1 MSIIQLRICI
11 VFLEQKQY
19 YRIMFSF
26 IKKEITFTV
35 ALVLT
40 IITSFLVHPSI
51 EYLTCIDYRML
62 ALLFCLMAISSG
74 LKESGFLE
82 YLANLIV
89 SKVNSFKYLSL
100 LLVYLVFFASMFI
113 TNDVALLVF
122 VPFTLLVV
130 SNVVTEDKI
139 IFLII
144 LETVSAN
151 LGSMATPIGNP
162 QNLYLYSYYNL
173 SAYDFFSSIVPV
185 ALFSLVLLTLTVF
198 IFCKGTIS
206 IVVDKRE
213 RRVNKKLTLSYF
225 ALLILSLLTVFK
237 VFDYR
242 LLLLVIV
249 LFLLFFSR
257 KTFLAV
263 DYLLLLT
270 FVLFFIFSHNISS
283 IATIKSFL
291 TSLMERSALLTS
303 LLTSQVIS
311 NVPSAVLLSSA
322 TSNWKELLLG
332 VDIGGLGTLVASLA
346 SLISFKIYANRSE
359 AKVKRYLLRF
369 TLINFALLV
378 LLYLFTLLIL

>member
-19 YRIMFSF
+19 YRIMLSF

-74 LKESGFLE
+74 LKESGFFE

-283 IATIKSFL
+283 TATIKSFL

-311 NVPSAVLLSSA
+311 NVPSAILLSSA

>member
-19 YRIMFSF
+19 YRIMLSF

-242 LLLLVIV
+242 LLLFVIV

>member
-249 LFLLFFSR
+249 LFLLIFSR

-378 LLYLFTLLIL
+378 LLYLFTFLIL

>member
-242 LLLLVIV
+242 LLLFVIV